1 MPPWALENPRL
12 FVKIHRQALESDV
25 VRESLSHWIDLVF
38 GYKQKGRYEVEL
50 QFLISEFSI
59 QNPSG
64 KRGML

>member
-12 FVKIHRQALESDV
+12 FVKVHRQALESDV
-25 VRESLSHWIDLVF
+25 VREGLSHWIDLVF
-38 GYKQKGRYEVEL
+38 GYKQKGRYEVEI
-50 QFLISEFSI
+50 QCPISEFSI